1 MTLPF
6 NEKADPPDDSPSP
19 KRPASGFLI
28 DPATQSIAPWA
39 YNGDYRTIRAALRIG
54 ASPFT
59 IVSLPGRDC
68 IFVDDEGLLK
78 PVDWFFAVKGYPQPI
93 AGRGLVLGTDRK
105 GESVSARTTLAELQR
120 SILHLRIVGVDPI
133 RFFAW
138 EGAGAE
144 MRAVT
149 LEEVEAWI
157 ADRRPPPAKPSPV
170 LH

>member
-6 NEKADPPDDSPSP
+6 NEKADPPDDCPSP
-19 KRPASGFLI
+19 QRPATGFLI
-28 DPATQSIAPWA
+28 DPAAQSITPWA

-59 IVSLPGRDC
+59 IVYLPNRDC

-78 PVDWFFAVKGYPQPI
+78 PLDWFFAVKGYPQPI
-93 AGRGLVLGTDRK
+93 AGRGLVLGTDRN
-105 GESVSARTTLAELQR
+105 GESVAARTTLEELER
-120 SILHLRIVGVDPI
+120 SILHLRIVATNPI
-133 RFFAW
+133 RFLAW
-138 EGAGAE
+138 EGTAEE

-157 ADRRPPPAKPSPV
+157 QDRRPPPAEPSPT

>member
-6 NEKADPPDDSPSP
+6 NENADPPDDGPSP
-19 KRPASGFLI
+19 KQAATGLLI
-28 DPATQSIAPWA
+28 DPAAQSITPWT
-39 YNGDYRTIRAALRIG
+39 YNGDYRTIRAVLRIG

-59 IVSLPGRDC
+59 IVYLPNSDC

-93 AGRGLVLGTDRK
+93 AGRGLVLGANRYGD
-105 GESVSARTTLAELQR
+105 SVSARTTLEELQR

-133 RFFAW
+133 RFLAW
-138 EGAGAE
+138 EGTGEE

-157 ADRRPPPAKPSPV
+157 QDRRPPPAKPSPV